1 MAGNLQFL
9 ILQRLV
15 AAHPLIN
22 GLISGSVDEED
33 AKRSFAEGRSQTG
46 VWERGSSLTTH
57 HSPLT
62 THLLTTHHSLTHHS
76 PLTTHPSSECLIC
89 SSAATS
95 SAVVWKRNSGALASI
110 LSKIDSKRRGRSG
123 CSLRGEAGGSSR
135 MRRMVSA
142 CESPAKGGRPMST
155 AYTTLPRLKMSARW
169 STGWL
174 LWVCSGEK

>member
-46 VWERGSSLTTH
+46 VWERDSSLTTH

-62 THLLTTHHSLTHHS
+62 THRLTTHRLTTHR
-76 PLTTHPSSECLIC
+76 LTTHPSPIGYSPSCRIC
-89 SSAATS
+89 SKAVTSSAA
-95 SAVVWKRNSGALASI
+95 VWK
-110 LSKIDSKRRGRSG
+110 
-123 CSLRGEAGGSSR
+123 
-135 MRRMVSA
+135 
-142 CESPAKGGRPMST
+142 
-155 AYTTLPRLKMSARW
+155 
-169 STGWL
+169 
-174 LWVCSGEK
+174 